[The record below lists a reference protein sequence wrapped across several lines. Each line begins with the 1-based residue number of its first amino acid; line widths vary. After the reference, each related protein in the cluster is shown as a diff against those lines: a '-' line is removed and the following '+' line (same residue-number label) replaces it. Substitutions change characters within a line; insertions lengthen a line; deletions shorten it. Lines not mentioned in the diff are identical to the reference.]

1 MTEIPT
7 YKGTVY
13 PGQCDQMGH
22 MNVLWYTAKFDEAS
36 WTFLSVLGIHT
47 TYLRDAGR
55 RMAAVK
61 QTISYM
67 KEVFAGDAIT
77 VATSLTHLGVTS
89 LRFRHQMYRDCETEP
104 VAFSELVAVHLD
116 VATRRGC
123 EFPATLRSKMY
134 SLLERAP
141 NAPIAWSTVG
151 GAP

>member
-1 MTEIPT
+1 MGEIPT
-7 YKGTVY
+7 YKGTVH
-13 PGQCDQMGH
+13 PGQCDHMGH

-67 KEVFAGDAIT
+67 KELFAGDVIT
-77 VATSLTHLGVTS
+77 VATSLTHVGVTS
-89 LRFRHQMYRDCETEP
+89 LRFRHNMYRDGETDP
-104 VAFSELVAVHLD
+104 VAIGELVAVHLD
-116 VATRRGC
+116 ASSRRGC
-123 EFPATLRSKMY
+123 EFPATLRSRMY
-134 SLLERAP
+134 PLLARAP
-141 NAPIAWSTVG
+141 NGPIAVSAVG